1 MASSFQLVHSTT
13 SLKNS
18 IFFRRSRVL
27 AFPLDL
33 SPFSTSSAI
42 FSSSILQA
50 HKKSRQPA
58 AGVKVCRDEIVK
70 DNPTSNVPDSIF
82 SKLGFDRRNNAI
94 FSYFDTNYAK
104 KFAKFENLCPIVSV
118 KAYQVEIVGM
128 PVGKLSTCK
137 LLRRFLTHRLFSV
150 ASSLN
155 EPIADSI
162 FSDTHKSGSY
172 TRGDSTFY
180 SLIQHHAHSGDF
192 KALELIFQRMKR
204 ENRAFS
210 EKIFI
215 LVFKAYGKACLHRKA
230 VELFNSM
237 EDKYSC
243 LPTVKSF
250 NSLLN
255 VIIQQGLYRDALE
268 FYHYVLNDKKHI
280 SPNGL
285 TFNLVIKSLCRLG
298 LVGRAVDMFREMP
311 AFHCKPDTY
320 TYCTLMDGLCKEDR
334 IDDAVALLDEMQIEG
349 CDPTPPTFNVLINGL
364 CKKGDLARAAKLV
377 DNMFLKGCVPN
388 EVTYNTL
395 IHGLCL
401 RGKLDKAVSLL
412 SRMLSNKLKPN
423 DITYGTIINGL
434 VKKGPATDALNMLL
448 GMEERGYAPNEYAY
462 SAIISGLFREGK
474 SDEALKLWAK
484 MLEKGCKPNTV
495 VYSVVI
501 DGLCQDGKPHEAEE
515 YFSQMIDAGCLP
527 NAHTY
532 SSLMKGF
539 FQVGDCD
546 KAVLLWKDMV
556 EKDYMDNEV
565 CYSVLIHGFCKNGK
579 LENALVIWKQV
590 LAKGLTPDV
599 VAYSSMIHGLC
610 NVGLVEQG
618 LSLFNEMLYKASDS
632 KPDVITYNIIIHAL
646 CKQGSI
652 THAMDILNRM
662 LSEGCDPD
670 SVTCKFFLTAFREKL
685 DPPLDG
691 GEFLDE
697 LVLRLQKC
705 DRIIGASNIVQV
717 MLQNFL
723 QPKASTWDKV
733 IRGICKPKRTEAA
746 INKCWGDLFF

>member
-1 MASSFQLVHSTT
+1 MPSSFQLVHSTT

-18 IFFRRSRVL
+18 IFLRRSRVL

-42 FSSSILQA
+42 FSSDILHA
-50 HKKSRQPA
+50 RKKSRQPA

-70 DNPTSNVPDSIF
+70 GNLTNNVPDSIF
-82 SKLGFDRRNNAI
+82 SKLGFHRRNNAM
-94 FSYFDTNYAK
+94 FSCFDTNYAK
-104 KFAKFENLCPIVSV
+104 KFAKFDNLCPVVSV
-118 KAYQVEIVGM
+118 KAVEIVGM

-180 SLIQHHAHSGDF
+180 SLIQHHAQSGDF

-215 LVFKAYGKACLHRKA
+215 LVFKAHGKARLHRKA

-237 EDKYSC
+237 EDKYNC

-255 VIIQQGLYRDALE
+255 VIIQQGLYRDALDL
-268 FYHYVLNDKKHI
+268 YHYVLNNKKHI

-401 RGKLDKAVSLL
+401 KGKLDKAVSLL

-434 VKKGPATDALNMLL
+434 VKKGPVTDALN
-448 GMEERGYAPNEYAY
+448 
-462 SAIISGLFREGK
+462 I
-474 SDEALKLWAK
+474 
-484 MLEKGCKPNTV
+484 
-495 VYSVVI
+495 
-501 DGLCQDGKPHEAEE
+501 
-515 YFSQMIDAGCLP
+515 
-527 NAHTY
+527 
-532 SSLMKGF
+532 SLMNGF
-539 FQVGDCD
+539 FQAGDCD

-556 EKDYMDNEV
+556 EKDYEDNEV

-632 KPDVITYNIIIHAL
+632 KPDVITYNIIINAL

-652 THAMDILNRM
+652 PHAMDILNRM

-705 DRIIGASNIVQV
+705 DRIIGASNIIQV

-746 INKCWGDLFF
+746 INKSLFVNFLYALPSWLGRPICIERLGKLDMERVMKALSEMMTVNA